1 MLLRIDAIVSGV
13 KKNKGDAG
21 AGAGAPAAEAGVPE
35 EKE

>member
-13 KKNKGDAG
+13 KKNKGGAG
-21 AGAGAPAAEAGVPE
+21 AGAGAPPAEGGAPE